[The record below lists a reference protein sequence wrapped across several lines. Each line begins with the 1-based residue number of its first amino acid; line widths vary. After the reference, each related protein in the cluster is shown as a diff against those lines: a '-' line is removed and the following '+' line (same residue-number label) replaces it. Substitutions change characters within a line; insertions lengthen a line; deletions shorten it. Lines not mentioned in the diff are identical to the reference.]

1 MFSLKSP
8 PRQRWISIRICRRW
22 GHVTWRHVWP
32 IDGYFLAQKMRIRWS
47 SNSKKW
53 TPSSFEFRRKWSF
66 RKKMNIF
73 NQWKSKKCPNK
84 TACLVLRWKPSGWL
98 KKPIDW
104 EVADSNP
111 ASANSLSW
119 VYFRLILRHKKIMAW
134 SDSGKIT
141 SFYLVDSLSS
151 IDFSKSFW

>member
-22 GHVTWRHVWP
+22 GHVTWRHVWT

-47 SNSKKW
+47 SNPKKMKSVFIW
-53 TPSSFEFRRKWSF
+53 ISTKMKLQ
-66 RKKMNIF
+66 KKMNIF

-84 TACLVLRWKPSGWL
+84 TACLVPRWKPSGWL

-104 EVADSNP
+104 EVAGSNP
-111 ASANSLSW
+111 ASTNSFSW
-119 VYFRLILRHKKIMAW
+119 VYFHLILRHKKIMVW

-141 SFYLVDSLSS
+141 SFYLVESLSS
-151 IDFSKSFW
+151 IDFSNSFR